1 MIRKLQEDD
10 ISQVLKIWLDS
21 NIDAHNF
28 IPNDFWHRNL
38 QFVETIL
45 PQSEVY
51 VFLYN
56 NSISGFIGLNDD
68 FIEGL
73 FVDPK
78 YQSKGIGKQLLD
90 YVKLNHHILKLN
102 VYVKNI
108 RAVDFYKRNGFYI
121 NKNFVDE
128 LTSEKNYEMIW
139 SKL

>member
-28 IPNDFWHRNL
+28 IPNDFWLRNL

-51 VFLYN
+51 VFVYN

-78 YQSKGIGKQLLD
+78 YRSKGIGKQLLD

>member
-28 IPNDFWHRNL
+28 IPNDFWLRNL

-56 NSISGFIGLNDD
+56 NSIFGFIGLNDD

-73 FVDPK
+73 FVDSK
-78 YQSKGIGKQLLD
+78 YRSKGIGKQLLD

>member
-1 MIRKLQEDD
+1 M
-10 ISQVLKIWLDS
+10 
-21 NIDAHNF
+21 
-28 IPNDFWHRNL
+28 
-38 QFVETIL
+38 
-45 PQSEVY
+45 
-51 VFLYN
+51 
-56 NSISGFIGLNDD
+56 IGLNDD

-78 YQSKGIGKQLLD
+78 YRSKGIGKQLLD

>member
-10 ISQVLKIWLDS
+10 ISPVLKIWLDS

-28 IPNDFWHRNL
+28 IPNDFWLRNL

-73 FVDPK
+73 FVDSK
-78 YQSKGIGKQLLD
+78 YRSKGIGKQLLD

>member
-28 IPNDFWHRNL
+28 IPNDFWLRNL

-73 FVDPK
+73 FVDSK
-78 YQSKGIGKQLLD
+78 YRSKGIGKQLLD